1 MTDFDYVQF
10 QRQYGGRYI
19 ARRDGEII
27 ASAET
32 YDALSDRLDGM
43 AVAWDK
49 IIIEYIE
56 YIEPVSGVRVY

>member
-1 MTDFDYVQF
+1 MADIDYGQF

-19 ARRDGEII
+19 AQRDGEII

-32 YDALSDRLDGM
+32 YVALSDHLDGM
-43 AVAWDK
+43 AVEWDK

-56 YIEPVSGVRVY
+56 PVSSVRVY